1 VARTC
6 DWEARACSGVDR
18 VRLLFL
24 AVLERRRGDEAVFDF
39 FYLDALHGLIFGMT
53 CGVSKLFSLIGPR
66 AHEVSRPGVNKS
78 ASDF

>member
-1 VARTC
+1 M
-6 DWEARACSGVDR
+6 
-18 VRLLFL
+18 
-24 AVLERRRGDEAVFDF
+24 LERRRGDEAVFDF

-78 ASDF
+78 ASDFLFFSTKESYSNCMMDGR